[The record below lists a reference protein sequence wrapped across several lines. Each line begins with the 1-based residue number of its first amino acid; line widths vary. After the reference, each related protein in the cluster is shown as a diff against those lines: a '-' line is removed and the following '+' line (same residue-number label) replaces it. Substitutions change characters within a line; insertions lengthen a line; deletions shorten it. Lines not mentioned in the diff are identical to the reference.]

1 MTFTPGGGLDD
12 EFQRQLNLKKD
23 DVSAEEE
30 FYNAQGFLRN
40 TGEGLYNFGKA
51 LLFLTT
57 GSTQAGSTVDALR
70 DKVEGKNTI
79 RNIGINYGPN
89 DGFGGWEGAIT
100 NVFDKDFNTFHT
112 EKNTEIPQYSSGD
125 IVQTEEGTLYR
136 AGDIVSNEFQIDL
149 GTSFPGKKPKN
160 ETYQAYFT
168 RIMNQYGGR
177 ANEKGELVMSSDAFR
192 AIKNDN
198 IRREIAQMLLTDIN
212 KGVKASFI
220 KEKNVKNIKFNKD
233 LAKYNKKYASRADL
247 HHEYPSVIGI
257 DFYLDTPY
265 MGERWLKFQQIA
277 AKYGNIPG
285 QPMLL
290 GGESNLT
297 AMPSR
302 IPSTIKGEP
311 NPDYQTAVTDLEAVG
326 RSVPKHLH
334 QIIHNEFLVNEM
346 GQKGEKFWAKWNPI
360 IDAEGEAGWEKAY
373 EAYNEIIARNRNLT
387 RRALKQLDVLYSTR
401 SLSNDPEALTDML
414 EEYIGTGKIT
424 IGSGQILDK
433 EGETV
438 MQKGTL
444 GPKIATYSQGAVNY
458 DVADIF
464 ADFKEDAKEKIL
476 GKNYLDVKQELEIYP
491 QLSEKDF
498 DDAAEL
504 LYQIRRYN
512 SILLTNGARRANYVT
527 GITKDEHKGNMKK
540 YYDII
545 QLQIFSMPKG
555 STNIPLKKNIQS
567 TVFKGTK
574 KVDINKQLEFILDY
588 D

>member
-1 MTFTPGGGLDD
+1 MNDEDDLFISDEQKNLAKVKKAAWTGFTNFVPGGSLANVVLDQNELGD
-12 EFQRQLNLKKD
+12 LELTKPKYLEGVPFLGEMLNSVF
-23 DVSAEEE
+23 DVSGEEH
-30 FYNAQGFLRN
+30 R
-40 TGEGLYNFGKA
+40 
-51 LLFLTT
+51 
-57 GSTQAGSTVDALR
+57 
-70 DKVEGKNTI
+70 KNK
-79 RNIGINYGPN
+79 
-89 DGFGGWEGAIT
+89 EA
-100 NVFDKDFNTFHT
+100 FNQQV
-112 EKNTEIPQYSSGD
+112 EIPQYSSGD
-125 IVQTEEGTLYR
+125 IVQTESGPLYR

-149 GTSFPGKKPKN
+149 GASFPGKAPKN
-160 ETYQAYFT
+160 ETYAAYFN
-168 RIMNQYGGR
+168 RMMNQYGAR
-177 ANEKGELVMSSDAFR
+177 LNENGELVMSSDAFR
-192 AIKNDN
+192 NIKNDN

-212 KGVKASFI
+212 KGVKGSFL
-220 KEKNVKNIKFNKD
+220 KEKNIKNPKFNKD

-257 DFYLDTPY
+257 DFYLDAPF
-265 MGERWLKFQQIA
+265 MGERWQKFQTIA
-277 AKYGNIPG
+277 AKYGNVPG

-302 IPSTIKGEP
+302 IPSTQMGQP

-326 RSVPKHLH
+326 RKVPKHLH

-373 EAYNEIIARNRNLT
+373 EAYNEIIARNRDLT
-387 RRALKQLDVLYSTR
+387 RRALKQLDVLFSTG

-433 EGETV
+433 EGNTV
-438 MQKGTL
+438 MQEGTL
-444 GPKIATYSQGAVNY
+444 GPKIATYAQDAVNY
-458 DVADIF
+458 HVADIF
-464 ADFKEDAKEKIL
+464 ADFKKDAKEKIL

-512 SILLTNGARRANYVT
+512 SILLTDGARRANYVT
-527 GITKDEHKGNMKK
+527 GITKEEHKGNMKK

-545 QLQIFSMPKG
+545 QLQIFSMPRG